1 MLRIF
6 SIRHLENTTQ
16 ITQMC
21 KESKEP
27 IFVTKNGY
35 GDMVVMSIEA
45 YEEKMMLLD
54 VETKLAQSSDEFR
67 AGRVM
72 DARKSLQKLREKH
85 GL

>member
-1 MLRIF
+1 MLWIF

-72 DARKSLQKLREKH
+72 DARKSLQKLRKKH